1 MYNYHKTRSQVIG
14 FRDATLLKSDNE
26 EEMEAYPADISTKT
40 GKTSITAFINILGL
54 L

>member
-14 FRDATLLKSDNE
+14 FRDAALLKPYNE
-26 EEMEAYPADISTKT
+26 EEMEAYPVDRSPKT